1 MFKYLF
7 LCLASYALLCL
18 ALFHYSQAFLSLA
31 LAAVPWPS

>member
-18 ALFHYSQAFLSLA
+18 VLFHYTQSLLSLA
-31 LAAVPWPS
+31 FEAMPWPS